1 MKGNRYME
9 EAIKV
14 ENVEFTIDHK
24 TIIEDINL
32 QIKKG
37 SFVGVIGP
45 NGSGKSTL
53 LKTIYRSYKTSKG
66 CIYLNSR
73 NIRSLSNKII
83 AREMAAVIQEHQTN
97 FDLTVNEVMMS
108 GQYAYY
114 SFLSNNEKAS
124 QQRCDEA
131 LKIVE
136 MEDFKYSSFQVL
148 SGGEKQRV
156 MIASAIARNP
166 DIIILDEP
174 TNHLDIN
181 YQYMIM
187 EILSKLNITI
197 VMAIHDLNLALRYVD
212 EVYVLNHGKVVAGGY
227 TKEIITPTMIKEV
240 FKMEA
245 NIQKI
250 HQQEVIYYLGPIY

>member
-1 MKGNRYME
+1 ME

-14 ENVEFTIDHK
+14 ENVEYTIDHK
-24 TIIEDINL
+24 TLIDNITMHV
-32 QIKKG
+32 KKG

-53 LKTIYRSYKTSKG
+53 LKTIYRSYKVNKG

-73 NIRSLSNKII
+73 DIRLLSDKVI
-83 AREMAAVIQEHQTN
+83 AREMAAVIQEHHTN

-124 QQRCDEA
+124 QQRCDKA

-166 DIIILDEP
+166 DVIVLDEP

-197 VMAIHDLNLALRYVD
+197 VMAIHDLNLALRYCN
-212 EVYVLNHGKVVAGGY
+212 EVYVLNQGKIIASGNS
-227 TKEIITPTMIKEV
+227 KEVITPSMIKEI

-245 NIQKI
+245 SIQKI
-250 HQQEVIYYLGPIY
+250 NQQEVICYHQPSR